1 MKKNSIRRRGYHNA
15 EERQRWVALYHQSD
29 LTQEDFARRHGLSF
43 RTLKNW
49 LARSRQSG
57 AVTASAAPVF
67 QEIKLPE
74 VDAGQAWAA
83 EVSLDNQVTLRLS
96 QSADTDWVRSLIQTL
111 RQSC

>member
-1 MKKNSIRRRGYHNA
+1 MKKNSIRRRRHHSA

-29 LTQEDFARRHGLSF
+29 LTQEEFARRNGLNF
-43 RTLKNW
+43 HTLQNW
-49 LARSRQSG
+49 LARSRQAG
-57 AVTASAAPVF
+57 AAPASAAPVF
-67 QEIKLPE
+67 QEIKLPA
-74 VDAGQAWAA
+74 VDPGQSWAA